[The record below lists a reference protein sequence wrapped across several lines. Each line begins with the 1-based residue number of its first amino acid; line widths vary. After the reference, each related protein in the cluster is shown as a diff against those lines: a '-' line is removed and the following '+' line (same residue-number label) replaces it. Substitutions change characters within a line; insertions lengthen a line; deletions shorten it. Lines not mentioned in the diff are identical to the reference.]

1 MPACIGAKACQPLP
15 EGRGVSR
22 RRATPG
28 AGLRR
33 LLRVAL
39 CAVLPVLA
47 QTAPALPALA
57 PKPPAAPALATHLDY
72 SVQPGDTLIGLGRR
86 LLVDPRQWPVLV
98 RDNAL
103 PDSDRIRPG
112 QVLRLPVM
120 LLRSEPVPASV
131 LSVNGQVRQGD
142 SGAAVA
148 VGTEVAEGGLLQTGE
163 DGNATVRLVDG
174 TVLRLRAGSQLGLRE
189 SRRYPGVG
197 QVRSSVQ
204 LERGRIEVQSPKNN
218 GGQPG
223 FEVRTPQGVMGVRGT
238 EFRVA
243 AEAARQRTLGEVL
256 TGAVIAEGARG
267 AQRVG
272 AGQGSVLDAD
282 GNVLPPVALLP
293 GPDLALLPAVQQ
305 RPLLR
310 FDFPS
315 LPGAVAYRAQ
325 IARDDSFE
333 SVLAEFT
340 MVAPPLRWPGLADGH
355 YVLRLRAQDT
365 HGLEGR
371 HADHRFSLK
380 ARPEPPL
387 LLQPAPGAR
396 LIGDV
401 DFRWA
406 ANPEARLYWLQV
418 ARDAAF
424 TDLVVD
430 RPDLADPNASAERL
444 APGHY
449 HWRVTSLRNP
459 QDTGPPGDAS
469 RFELRPTPP
478 VAAPPSSQV
487 DDQGVRLD
495 WPGQPGQQFDL
506 QIARDA
512 GFTQIETSR
521 RLAGPGLS
529 FEPPR
534 SGRFHVRL
542 RTIEADGYVGPYG
555 SGQFFD
561 VPHCLR
567 TTDRACVRASGEPVL
582 TLP

>member
-1 MPACIGAKACQPLP
+1 M
-15 EGRGVSR
+15 
-22 RRATPG
+22 
-28 AGLRR
+28 
-33 LLRVAL
+33 
-39 CAVLPVLA
+39 
-47 QTAPALPALA
+47 PALA
-57 PKPPAAPALATHLDY
+57 QKLPAAPTPAPAPTTHLNY
-72 SVQPGDTLIGLGRR
+72 LVQPGDTLIGLGRR
-86 LLVDPRQWPVLV
+86 QLVDPRQWPLLA

-103 PDSDRIRPG
+103 PNSNHIRPG
-112 QVLRLPVM
+112 QVLRLPLG
-120 LLRSEPVPASV
+120 LLRSEPVLATV
-131 LSVNGQVRQGD
+131 LSVSGQVRQGA

-148 VGTEVAEGGLLQTGE
+148 VGAEVAEGGQLQTGE

-189 SRRYPGVG
+189 SRRYPGLG

-204 LERGRIEVQSPKNN
+204 LERGRVEVQSPKSN

-238 EFRVA
+238 DFRVA
-243 AEAARQRTLGEVL
+243 ADAARQRTLAEVL
-256 TGAVIAEGARG
+256 EGAINAEGARS

-272 AGQGSVLDAD
+272 AGQGSVVDAA
-282 GNVLPPVALLP
+282 GSVLPPVALLP
-293 GPDLALLPAVQQ
+293 GPDLALLPALQQ

-310 FDFPS
+310 FDYPS

-325 IARDDSFE
+325 LSRDDSFE
-333 SVLAEFT
+333 SVLADFT
-340 MVAPPLRWPGLADGH
+340 LAAPPLRWPGLPDGR
-355 YVLRLRAQDT
+355 YVLRLRAQDAL
-365 HGLEGR
+365 GLEGR
-371 HADHRFSLK
+371 HADHRFTLK

-396 LIGDV
+396 LVGGV

-406 ANPEARLYWLQV
+406 ANPEATLYWLQV
-418 ARDAAF
+418 ARDPTF

-430 RPDLADPNASAERL
+430 RRDLAEPSASAEGL
-444 APGHY
+444 APGLY

-459 QDTGPPGDAS
+459 QDAGPPGDAS
-469 RFELRPTPP
+469 SFELRPTPP
-478 VAAPPSSQV
+478 LAPPPSSQV

-495 WPGQPGQQFDL
+495 WTGQPGQQFDL

-512 GFTQIETSR
+512 GFTQTELSR
-521 RLAGPGLS
+521 RLAEPGLS

-534 SGRFHVRL
+534 SGRFHIRL

-567 TTDRACVRASGEPVL
+567 TADRACVRASGEPVL